1 MHVEW
6 YGQSSFALRAD
17 GTTVFIDPFA
27 DLSAAAARGVQF
39 DYPPITGV
47 EAELL
52 LVTHGA
58 NTIFAFDFGGLRVGH
73 FGDFGQ
79 DRATTRGAVGR
90 PGALPD
96 TSDRV
101 SGDRRRVP

>member
-17 GTTVFIDPFA
+17 GPTVFIDPFA
-27 DLSAAAARGVQF
+27 DLSAAAAPGVQF

-73 FGDFGQ
+73 SATSAKIARQLGARWVVPVH
-79 DRATTRGAVGR
+79 DRTHRIGFLETV
-90 PGALPD
+90 
-96 TSDRV
+96 
-101 SGDRRRVP
+101 RVP